1 MEQELASLISNVGFP
16 IVVCIFMYRM
26 INNQLKENTTAI
38 NNNTQLMTKILTYLE
53 AKDRSEID
61 GK

>member
-1 MEQELASLISNVGFP
+1 MEQEFVSLISNVGFP

>member
-1 MEQELASLISNVGFP
+1 MEEITEIISNIGFP
-16 IVVCIFMYRM
+16 IACCLLMYNM

-38 NNNTQLMTKILTYLE
+38 NNNTNLMTKILTYLE
-53 AKDRSEID
+53 TRDRSDID

>member
-1 MEQELASLISNVGFP
+1 MEEITEIISNIGFP
-16 IVVCIFMYRM
+16 IACCLLMYNM

-38 NNNTQLMTKILTYLE
+38 NNNTNLMTKILTYLE
-53 AKDRSEID
+53 AKDRSDID

>member
-1 MEQELASLISNVGFP
+1 MEQEFISLISNVGFP
-16 IVVCIFMYRM
+16 IVVCVFMYRM